1 MKCVRYFKHLVSEF
15 WMGIFLLQQQKH
27 SETENPRLSGLE
39 VAVNAVVEAHMG
51 QYYGPIIIELEIS

>member
-1 MKCVRYFKHLVSEF
+1 
-15 WMGIFLLQQQKH
+15 MGIFLLQQQKH

-39 VAVNAVVEAHMG
+39 VAVNAVVGAHMG